1 MTALAA
7 LALAAWL
14 CLTLLHGRFWQ
25 AGPVLPTAAP
35 LLAPAVAVV
44 VPARDEATVV
54 ARAVGSLLR
63 QDYAGAMQVVLVDDG
78 SADRTAAIAQ
88 ALPGAERLT
97 VVAGAARPSGWAGK
111 LWAMHQGVARSE
123 APWLLLTDAD
133 IEHDPG
139 HLATLMAAAE
149 RQGADMVSEMVAL
162 RCVDWP
168 EQALIPAFVY
178 LFQFLYPFAW
188 VNDGMRATAAAAG
201 GTVLIRRAALE
212 RIGGIA
218 AIGGALIDDVALA
231 RAVKR
236 GGRIWLGHSRL
247 ARSIR
252 RYPRVADIWRMVARS
267 AYVQLRHSPLL
278 LAGTVAGLGL
288 VFVLPPLAALMAHG
302 AARWLGVAGWLAMA
316 ASFVPTLRR
325 FGLAWAWA
333 PLLPAIAAFYM
344 AATLGSAFDHHF
356 GRGVVWKARAYAKAG
371 AGAAT

>member
-1 MTALAA
+1 VTALAA

-14 CLTLLHGRFWQ
+14 YLVLLHGRFWQ

-35 LLAPAVAVV
+35 SLAPAVAVV
-44 VPARDEATVV
+44 VPARDEAAVV

-63 QDYAGAMQVVLVDDG
+63 QDYAGTLQVVLVDDA
-78 SADRTAAIAQ
+78 SADATAAIAQ
-88 ALPGAERLT
+88 ALPDSERLT
-97 VVAGAARPSGWAGK
+97 VVAGAARPPGWAGK
-111 LWAMHQGVARSE
+111 LWAVHQGVARTD

-133 IEHDPG
+133 IEHDPA

-162 RCVDWP
+162 RCADLAEW
-168 EQALIPAFVY
+168 ALIPAFVY
-178 LFQFLYPFAW
+178 LFQLLYPFAW
-188 VNDGMRATAAAAG
+188 VNDGLRATAAAAG

-252 RYPRVADIWRMVARS
+252 PYPHVGDIWRMVARS
-267 AYVQLRHSPLL
+267 AYVQLRRSPLL
-278 LAGTVAGLGL
+278 LAGTVLGLGV
-288 VFVLPPLAALMAHG
+288 VFLLPPLAALSGHG
-302 AARWLGVAGWLAMA
+302 AARWLGLAAWFAMA

-325 FGLAWAWA
+325 FGLSLAWA
-333 PLLPAIAAFYM
+333 PLLPAIAAFYVT
-344 AATLGSAFDHHF
+344 ATLGSAFDHHF
-356 GRGVVWKARAYAKAG
+356 GRGVTWKARAYA
-371 AGAAT
+371 GAAT